1 MKKNDIF
8 LILTFFVGLSN
19 VNATDVSGS
28 ITTNTTWT
36 QANSPYVVTGN
47 VSVNSAITLTV
58 ESGVSVRFNSNQ
70 GIYVYGTMNA
80 TGAEFTSNLATK
92 TKGDWDRIQVGDGSN
107 AGNVT
112 MNNCNIQYGG
122 KNGYGT
128 FYAYNGNL
136 TLSNSTSV
144 SNSLSAGVLLDALI
158 TVSISNSS
166 ISGCDWPIVFNNSG
180 VLHNISGNNF
190 TGNKHDA
197 AYINFY
203 SINSTWNL
211 DYLTIPYVFIS
222 SFTIQNSGVL
232 NIASGNAL
240 KCNNWIYVD
249 GVLKAIAAKN
259 HKIIFTTDKD
269 DNVGGDT
276 NADGVATV
284 PTRASWGGIYFRV
297 GSIAAQCVLRRC
309 DVNFGGSG
317 NRGGIVNE
325 NASPTI
331 DSCSL
336 SNNYYGAEI
345 TGVSKPAFT
354 NNTIASSQV
363 VPIAMSF
370 DSYPVFSNNTFS
382 FSDNQYDAIGLLG
395 GTLAANSHLVQR
407 DVTGIPNV
415 TYLLLN
421 EVNVP
426 VNLTLTI
433 DPGIVIKC
441 PNYYSAITV
450 AGALIA
456 NGGSGSNQI
465 IFTSS
470 KDDNHGNPKDT
481 NKDGTQTNPIRGD
494 WSGIIFEGTSDNTKC
509 LLNNCQVK
517 YASMSGRYYTQYI
530 SGGAVTTVN
539 ASPTITNC
547 VIKDNTYGL
556 FAFQASNPV
565 VQNTEFTNALYTPIA
580 LSISANPTFTNITF
594 VNNGWTALGII
605 GETVGINGALG
616 KRNVAGFT
624 NICYVLLGDLT
635 ISSGIDVTFSPGI
648 VMKMQNNIYV
658 NGGFKAD
665 GLVTDP
671 ITFTSINDDNFG
683 VPGDTRNDGN
693 ATAPA
698 KGDWGSIYF
707 RSTTDDVFSKINYC
721 NLYYGGRDGNTGILT
736 FSDASNTVSNS
747 LISNSNNFGLRFE
760 GSSAPDCTNNV
771 TIKNCRLDPISMSL
785 TSNPVFNF
793 TSPLFASLGNGS
805 NGIRII
811 EGNLSTNATLT
822 RRDVGGIYNIAYI
835 IDNLTV
841 MANTTLTIKEGV
853 VIKFPNYYN
862 GISVNGALV
871 AVGSAALPIV
881 FTSISDDSKG
891 GDTNGDGNI
900 SAPGRGNWDKIQF
913 NNSGLDAT
921 NLMRNCILNYGGSG
935 YNWDGTY
942 RNYGNV
948 NVYNAK
954 LVIDSCK
961 IEHSSSCAV
970 GVYGSATPKIT
981 NSEFNNITYTP
992 VNLSMFANPTFSN
1005 ITISNIGIIAI
1016 GVVKENYSVDAT
1028 IPIRDFPGYPNMTYY
1043 FYGTNS
1049 VNSGTHITIPAGIVI
1064 KSDNQSIFDVA
1075 GQLTVNGTAAKP
1087 VVFTNMSDDGYGNP
1101 MDTNNNGLS
1110 VVPNKNNM
1118 NGYALTFEDISND
1131 SSTINYAVFN
1141 YYDRG
1146 IQLLQASP
1154 SIQHSKFMNS
1164 KWGIVLNGVSN
1175 PKVDNNSFIDLVYTP
1190 ICLSLVSYPVT
1201 TSGNAILGTTYKA
1214 IGVISEELVQDATL
1228 DKKNFGGINNIPYYF
1243 SGNYTI
1249 GTSVTLT
1256 IKPGVV
1262 CKFADWALLDVKR
1275 GLLALG
1281 GATPD
1286 STIVFTSIKDD
1297 FYAGDTNSDSTA
1309 TNPKPQY
1316 HWSGIN
1322 FEDVAL
1328 DNLCKLDHCII
1339 KYTGYY
1345 NTDGAISMSA
1355 ASPLITNCLIS
1366 ENNNGVVI
1374 NGASNPKINNCDFF
1388 NNGYNAVNNV
1398 NKSFNVDATNCWWG
1412 DNSGPTVSTNL
1423 GGKGGVVSDKVIY
1436 SPWKTT
1442 GSMNPLMGDV
1452 SLNGIIQAYD
1462 ASLVLQYKVG
1472 TLTLSPLQLKVADV
1486 SSDGSVTS
1494 FDASLIL
1501 QYVAG
1506 INSVFPS
1513 EMKSRAVAADV
1524 VLSFGDITKNAD
1536 HSFTIP
1542 VNVTNGSGTISLDIA
1557 TAFDVPFIEPVSV
1570 SIGKD
1575 IPDRLFL
1582 SNIDK
1587 VTGKLMISV
1596 AGTEKLPVQ
1605 AEVANITFKPV
1616 GNWMQSTVTTLSINK
1631 FLANETDFT
1640 QFAIPKTIQIG
1651 DVASGLTALDTNW
1664 NDLRVYPNPVNTTS
1678 KVYYHVTENGNQ
1690 VRISL
1695 FDLTGKEVAL
1705 LVNAVQ
1711 STGDYTIRLDQL
1723 KQGVYF
1729 LKMISGN
1736 QNQVQKIIV
1745 E

>member
-1 MKKNDIF
+1 MKKIII
-8 LILTFFVGLSN
+8 LLVLTFIFGMAN
-19 VNATDVSGS
+19 VKATDVSGS
-28 ITTNTTWT
+28 IATNTTWT
-36 QANSPYVVTGN
+36 LANSPYVVTGN
-47 VSVNSAITLTV
+47 VSVNTGITLTV
-58 ESGVSVRFNSNQ
+58 ETGVSVRFNSNQ
-70 GIYVYGTMNA
+70 GIYVNGTMSA
-80 TGAEFTSNLATK
+80 TGAEFTSNLSTK
-92 TKGDWDRIQVGDGSN
+92 AKGDWDRIQVGDYYNVGS
-107 AGNVT
+107 VT

-136 TLSNSTSV
+136 TLNNGTSINNSS
-144 SNSLSAGVLLDALI
+144 SAGVCLESLI

-166 ISGCDWPIVFNNSG
+166 ISGCDWPILFNNSG
-180 VLHNISGNNF
+180 VLHNNGGNHF

-203 SINSTWNL
+203 SINNSWNL
-211 DYLTIPYVFIS
+211 EYLPIPYVFLS
-222 SFTIQNSGVL
+222 SFTVQNSGVL
-232 NIASGNAL
+232 TIASGNAM
-240 KCNNWIYVD
+240 KCNSWIYVD
-249 GVLKAIAAKN
+249 GVLNAVATKN
-259 HKIIFTTDKD
+259 QNITFTTDRD

-276 NADGVATV
+276 NADGTATS
-284 PTRASWGGIYFRV
+284 PTRASWGGIYFRA

-309 DVNFGGSG
+309 NVNFGGSG
-317 NRGGIVNE
+317 NRGGIVIE

-336 SNNYYGAEI
+336 SNNYYGAEM
-345 TGVSKPAFT
+345 TGVSKPVFT
-354 NNTIASSQV
+354 NNTMASSQV

-382 FSDNQYDAIGLLG
+382 FSDNQYDAIGLSG
-395 GTLAANSHLVQR
+395 GTLSANSHLVQR

-415 TYLLLN
+415 TYLMLN
-421 EVNVP
+421 ELNIP

-433 DPGIVIKC
+433 DKGIVIKC
-441 PNYYSAITV
+441 PNSYAAITV

-456 NGGSGSNQI
+456 NGGTGNDQI

-470 KDDNHGNPKDT
+470 KDDNNGNPKDT
-481 NKDGTQTNPIRGD
+481 NKDGTQSNPARGD

-509 LLNNCQVK
+509 LLNNCQIK
-517 YASMSGRYYTQYI
+517 YASMNGRYYTQYI
-530 SGGAVTTVN
+530 SGGAITTVN

-547 VIKDNTYGL
+547 IIKDNTYGL

-565 VQNTEFTNALYTPIA
+565 VSNTEFTNALYTPIA
-580 LSISANPTFTNITF
+580 LSVSANPTFTNITF

-605 GETVGINGALG
+605 GETVGINCTLA
-616 KRNVAGFT
+616 KRNIATYT
-624 NICYVLLGDLT
+624 NISYALLGDLT
-635 ISSGIDVTFSPGI
+635 ISSGIDVTVSPGI
-648 VMKMQNNIYV
+648 VIKIQNNIYV

-665 GLVTDP
+665 GLSTDP

-707 RSTTDDVFSKINYC
+707 GGTTDDVFSKINYC
-721 NLYYGGRDGNTGILT
+721 NLFYGGRDGNTGILT
-736 FSDASNTVSNS
+736 FTNASNTVSNS
-747 LISNSNNFGLRFE
+747 QISNSNNFGLRFE

-771 TIKNCRLDPISMSL
+771 IIKNCRLDPISMSL

-793 TSPLFASLGNGS
+793 TSPVFASLGNGS

-841 MANTTLTIKEGV
+841 MPNTTLTIKEGV
-853 VIKFPNYYN
+853 VIKFPNYYD
-862 GISVNGALV
+862 GIIVNGALI
-871 AVGSAALPIV
+871 AVGTAALPIV

-891 GDTNGDGNI
+891 GDTNGDGNA

-913 NNSGLDAT
+913 NSSGLDAN
-921 NLMRNCILNYGGSG
+921 NLMRNCILNYGGSA
-935 YNWDGTY
+935 YLWDGTY

-954 LVIDSCK
+954 LVVDSCK

-970 GVYGSATPKIT
+970 GVYGSATPVIT
-981 NSEFNNITYTP
+981 NSEFNNISYTP
-992 VNLSMFANPTFSN
+992 VILSMFSNPAFSN
-1005 ITISNIGIIAI
+1005 ISISNIGIIAI
-1016 GVVKENYSVDAT
+1016 GVAKENYSVDAT
-1028 IPIRDFPGYPNMTYY
+1028 IPVRDFPGYPNMTYF

-1049 VNSGTHITIPAGIVI
+1049 VNSGTHITIPSGIVI
-1064 KSDNQSIFDVA
+1064 KSDNQSIFDVS
-1075 GQLTVNGTAAKP
+1075 GQLSVNGTASKP

-1101 MDTNNNGLS
+1101 SDTNNNGLS
-1110 VVPNKNNM
+1110 VVPNKNYM

-1146 IQLLQASP
+1146 VQLMQASP
-1154 SIQHSKFMNS
+1154 SIQHCKFMNS

-1190 ICLSLVSYPVT
+1190 MCLSLVSYPA
-1201 TSGNAILGTTYKA
+1201 TSTGNTISGTTFKA
-1214 IGVISEELVQDATL
+1214 IGVLSEELVQDATL
-1228 DKKNFGGINNIPYYF
+1228 NKKNFGGITNIPFYF

-1309 TNPKPQY
+1309 TNPKTSY
-1316 HWSGIN
+1316 HWNGIN

-1374 NGASNPKINNCDFF
+1374 NGASNPRINNCDFF
-1388 NNGYNAVNNV
+1388 NNAYTAVNNV

-1412 DNSGPTVSTNL
+1412 DNSGPTVSTNP
-1423 GGKGGVVSDKVIY
+1423 GGIGGVVTDKIMY

-1442 GSMNPLMGDV
+1442 GAMNPLVGDV
-1452 SLNGIIQAYD
+1452 SLNGIVQAYD
-1462 ASLVLQYKVG
+1462 ASLVLQYAVG
-1472 TLTLSPLQLKVADV
+1472 SLTLSPLQLTVADV
-1486 SSDGSVTS
+1486 SSNGGVTS
-1494 FDASLIL
+1494 YDASLIL

-1506 INSVFPS
+1506 INTVFPA
-1513 EMKSRAVAADV
+1513 EMKSPAFVSDV
-1524 VLSFGDITKNAD
+1524 VLSFGEITKNAD
-1536 HSFTIP
+1536 HTFTIP
-1542 VNVTNGSGTISLDIA
+1542 VNVVNGSGSISLDITA
-1557 TAFDVPFIEPVSV
+1557 AFDVPFLEPVSV

-1582 SNIDK
+1582 SNIDNEA
-1587 VTGKLMISV
+1587 GKIMISV
-1596 AGTEKLPVQ
+1596 AGTEKLPVR

-1616 GNWMQSTVTTLSINK
+1616 GNWLQNTVTTLSINR

-1640 QFAIPKTIQIG
+1640 PFAIPKTIQTG
-1651 DVASGLTALDTNW
+1651 DVVSGISAPDSNG
-1664 NDLRVYPNPVNTTS
+1664 NDLRVYPNPVSTNS
-1678 KVYYHVTENGNQ
+1678 KVFYQIADNGNN

-1695 FDLTGKEVAL
+1695 FDLTGKELAI
-1705 LVNAVQ
+1705 LVNSFHNA
-1711 STGDYTIRLDQL
+1711 GNYTIQLDQL

-1736 QNQVQKIIV
+1736 QTLVQKIIV